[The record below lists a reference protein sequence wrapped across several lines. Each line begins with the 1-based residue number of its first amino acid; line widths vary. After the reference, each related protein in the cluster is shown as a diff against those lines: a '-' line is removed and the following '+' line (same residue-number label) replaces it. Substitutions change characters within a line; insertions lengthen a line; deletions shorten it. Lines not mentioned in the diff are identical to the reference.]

1 MLFCGDESGDLHE
14 ASTFVIDRRVRE
26 CELELQGTVLLAK
39 QSAGDLISQEAKDH
53 TTCLINLYN
62 MTRKHIPKT
71 EEERQ
76 ESVVHGLVLAD
87 LVEYIDA
94 SRSETD
100 AVPVFKLKD
109 LQKLYTERLEQLGVF
124 VEGRVN
130 ATRLKNR
137 ILAALPD
144 LQAHKQG
151 RDVLLVFK
159 EDVGEVFQSG
169 TILLLR

>member
-1 MLFCGDESGDLHE
+1 MQLWFFNKNNDARMLFCGDESGDLHE
-14 ASTFVIDRRVRE
+14 ASTFMIDRRVRE
-26 CELELQGTVLLAK
+26 CALELQDTVLLAK
-39 QSAGDLISQEAKDH
+39 LSAGDLISQEAKYH

-62 MTRKHIPKT
+62 RTRKHVPKT

-76 ESVVHGLVLAD
+76 ESVVHGLVLAE
-87 LVEYIDA
+87 LVDYIDA
-94 SRSETD
+94 SRSEND
-100 AVPVFKLKD
+100 AVPVFKLID

-124 VEGRVN
+124 VEGRVI

-151 RDVLLVFK
+151 RDVLLVF
-159 EDVGEVFQSG
+159 
-169 TILLLR
+169 